1 MAASQ
6 WLSWG
11 KFSKAKMWQVFEW
24 EVQVEIIEMAGGAG
38 AEEGGHPRGPGA
50 AILALLGLQKS
61 LACPH
66 AQAQAHICRCLQC
79 TMPGTSDPE
88 RTG

>member
-11 KFSKAKMWQVFEW
+11 KFSKAKTWQVFEG
-24 EVQVEIIEMAGGAG
+24 EVQVEIIEVAGGVG
-38 AEEGGHPRGPGA
+38 AEGRHPRGPGA

-61 LACPH
+61 LVCPR
-66 AQAQAHICRCLQC
+66 AQAQAHICRYLQC